1 MNRVLIL
8 AGSKTDLEVL
18 ESCTKYL
25 DWFEIAH
32 NLQVASA
39 HRNPELVAKLC
50 TSAEE
55 EGYGCIIAAA
65 GMAAALPGVAAAHSQ
80 LPILGVPIASGMP
93 SGLDALLSIVQM
105 PPGLPVGC
113 LAIGK
118 AGAKNAAVMA
128 ARIIAAKDEKI
139 RTKLEDFK
147 ALGYKL

>member
-1 MNRVLIL
+1 MNKVLIL

-25 DWFEIAH
+25 DWFEIEH

-39 HRNPELVAKLC
+39 HRNPELVAELC
-50 TSAEE
+50 TTAENK
-55 EGYGCIIAAA
+55 GYSCIIAAA

-80 LPILGVPIASGMP
+80 LPILGIPIASGMP

-113 LAIGK
+113 VAIGK

-128 ARIIAAKDEKI
+128 ARIIAANDKKTRE
-139 RTKLEDFK
+139 KLETFK
-147 ALGYKL
+147 GLGYKL

>member
-1 MNRVLIL
+1 MKKVIIL
-8 AGSKTDLEVL
+8 AGSKTDLSVL

-25 DWFEIAH
+25 DWFEIEY

-50 TSAEE
+50 TAAES
-55 EGYGCIIAAA
+55 EGYCCIIAAA
-65 GMAAALPGVAAAHSQ
+65 GMAAALPGVASAHSQ
-80 LPILGVPIASGMP
+80 LPVLGVPIASGMP

-113 LAIGK
+113 VAIGK

-128 ARIIAAKDEKI
+128 ARIIAANDEKI
-139 RTKLEDFK
+139 REKLEVFK
-147 ALGYKL
+147 GLGYKL

>member
-1 MNRVLIL
+1 MKKVIIL
-8 AGSKTDLEVL
+8 AGSKTDLSVL

-25 DWFEIAH
+25 DWFEIEY

-50 TSAEE
+50 TTAES

-80 LPILGVPIASGMP
+80 LPVLGVPIASGMP

-113 LAIGK
+113 VAIGK

-128 ARIIAAKDEKI
+128 ARIIAANDEKI
-139 RTKLEDFK
+139 REKLEIFK
-147 ALGYKL
+147 GLGYKL